1 MNTKKLVWCCAAVA
15 ILMLSG
21 CKPVYEKRIQ
31 GTWRVDSHF
40 TNGSE
45 DTDAFLLLF
54 NDYKITFYDNGDF
67 TEEYKGGGFLPV
79 TVTGTWVIEK
89 KTNGKIGELQLRL
102 TGDNSVRI
110 YDIKKCTKDT
120 IDIYRADNGDGD
132 SEEVFLEPPP
142 QAS

>member
-1 MNTKKLVWCCAAVA
+1 MKTRKLVWFCAAA
-15 ILMLSG
+15 ALLILSG
-21 CKPVYEKRIQ
+21 CKLIYQQFIQ
-31 GTWRVDSHF
+31 GSWRVDSHF

-67 TEEYKGGGFLPV
+67 TEEYKAAGILPV